1 MSDDRLAGNNL
12 MFAPVH
18 TQKAVKNALPVK
30 QAIRELCTL
39 MNIKHPGM
47 RAGQMA
53 ETLARMGFNYFT
65 ASTTAQE
72 WRKEHGM
79 KP

>member
-1 MSDDRLAGNNL
+1 MNAGEML
-12 MFAPVH
+12 HYAPPV
-18 TQKAVKNALPVK
+18 TQKVVKNALPVK

-39 MNIKHPGM
+39 MHLKHPGM

-53 ETLARMGFNYFT
+53 EVLAKMGFNYFT